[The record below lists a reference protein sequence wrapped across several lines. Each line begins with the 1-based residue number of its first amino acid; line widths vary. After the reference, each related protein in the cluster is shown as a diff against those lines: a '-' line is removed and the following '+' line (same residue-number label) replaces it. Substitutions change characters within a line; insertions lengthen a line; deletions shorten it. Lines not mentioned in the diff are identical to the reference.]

1 MNFAKIG
8 AIFFLLWGVLHIIG
22 GAAILAAVGESPA
35 SGFAIYEESTAA
47 YTALSG
53 SVLGYLAYSFVWIAV
68 LVSYIAI
75 RLNWKNSQDGL
86 ALNTVLVGLTD
97 IGLVIFLVLPGF
109 VSWGEAAPGL
119 VLFAGGAIFGGIACQ
134 SAQAPD

>member
-1 MNFAKIG
+1 MNFARIG
-8 AIFFLLWGVLHIIG
+8 AIFFLLWGVLHVIG
-22 GAAILAAVGESPA
+22 GVAILAAVGESPA

-47 YTALSG
+47 YTELSG
-53 SVLGYLAYSFVWIAV
+53 SILGYLAYSFVWIAV
-68 LVSYIAI
+68 LVSYIAL

-97 IGLVIFLVLPGF
+97 IGLVVFLVLPGF
-109 VSWGEAAPGL
+109 VSWGEAAPGI

-134 SAQAPD
+134 SAHTSE